1 LNDRGGQTR
10 GWLPADTISGLGGL
24 AAVTVGAFWWFAAG
38 RPAST
43 PGDLMLLIQA
53 VAGLS
58 AATLC
63 WRVAGRTGGISAPR
77 AWRLVALASALFAAA
92 DTLLFAAGSLAELA
106 AVVRVGLLLP
116 CAAAAL
122 ALFLLPP
129 SVGRAAER
137 TTFVLDVAA
146 ITLAGWMLWWEL
158 ALRTT
163 LSRAIGPLPLFVPAL
178 VVADMVVLAGLAS
191 LLARWPADAR
201 RLPYGLLTSAYALL
215 LLSDASVM
223 GEWFAGRLHHPGRL
237 LSAALL
243 ILAGL
248 VEARRLST
256 SGRQDDVAAVR
267 PLVVLPHVAVA
278 TAATMLIVGTVR
290 GGPGQLGLAVSA
302 AAFAMVLT
310 ARLWFAQREVAR
322 LRRERTVLASDVR
335 FRSLVEQSADMI
347 FVVDSTWM
355 VSFASPSVP
364 EALGYRAG
372 QLVGASVLDLVHPE
386 DVADAGNRLREC
398 LADLRPMRGRWRMRR
413 SDQTYVHTE
422 TVCVNLVNDAQIRG
436 VVLTARDVSER
447 SSLEAQLTHRAFHDP
462 LTGLA
467 NRALFQDRVQHAL
480 ARRRTDVGRIGVV
493 FMDLDYFKAVN
504 DELGHA
510 AGDAVLRAAA
520 QRLVTGLR
528 AFDTAARMGGDEFA
542 VLIDDIPRH
551 ESVMQVAER
560 LARTFRDPFVFD
572 GREVATSASVGVAL
586 AAPGQSAEEL
596 LRNADLA
603 MYLAKQRGR
612 SQAVLFEPAMHA
624 AAITR
629 QELQRDLRRALDRG
643 QLSLVYH
650 PIHALDTQAMI
661 GAEALLRW
669 VHPSRGPIPPST
681 FVPIAED
688 AGLMVGIGHWV
699 LRTACKDAQA
709 WRSRK
714 DEPLPLR
721 VWINLS
727 VRQLPEDDLYD
738 HVSQAIAESGIVPG
752 AVVLEL
758 TERMLLQ
765 HKDRALDLMTRL
777 KSLGIGLAIDDF
789 GTGYSSLSHL
799 QRLPIDI
806 LKIDRTFVHA
816 IASDEHASTL
826 ARTVVSL
833 GQLMSLE
840 IVAEGIENREQAE
853 QLRALGC
860 NAGQGYFFGLPMSAQ
875 DLPAYA
881 ERYRSFSAI

>member
-1 LNDRGGQTR
+1 MTDGVEQAR
-10 GWLPADTISGLGGL
+10 GWLPADTVSGLAGL
-24 AAVTVGAFWWFAAG
+24 AAVATGAFWWFAAD
-38 RPAST
+38 RPAPT
-43 PGDLMLLIQA
+43 PGDLILLVQA

-58 AATLC
+58 AAILC
-63 WRVAGRTGGISAPR
+63 WRLADRTGGVSAPR

-92 DTLLFAAGSLAELA
+92 DTMMFAAGSLAGLA
-106 AVVRVGLLLP
+106 TVARFGVVLP
-116 CAAAAL
+116 CVVAAL

-129 SVGRAAER
+129 SIARAADR
-137 TTFVLDVAA
+137 TTFLLDVAA
-146 ITLAGWMLWWEL
+146 VTLAGWMLWWEL

-163 LSRAIGPLPLFVPAL
+163 LWGAPGPLPPFVPAL
-178 VVADMVVLAGLAS
+178 IVANMSVLAGLAS
-191 LLARWPADAR
+191 LLLRWPADAR
-201 RLPYGLLTSAYALL
+201 RLPYGLLTGAYTLL
-215 LLSDASVM
+215 LVSDASVM
-223 GEWFAGRLHHPGRL
+223 GEWFDGRLHHPGRL
-237 LSAALL
+237 VSVALL
-243 ILAGL
+243 ILAVL

-278 TAATMLIVGTVR
+278 TAATILIVGTAR
-290 GGPGQLGLAVSA
+290 GGSGQLGLALSA
-302 AAFAMVLT
+302 APFAMVLI
-310 ARLWFAQREVAR
+310 ARMWLTQRGMVR
-322 LRRERTVLASDVR
+322 LRRERTVLASDAR

-347 FVVDSTWM
+347 FVVDPTWM

-364 EALGYRAG
+364 EALGYRTG
-372 QLVGASVLDLVHPE
+372 QLVGASVLDLIHPE
-386 DVADAGNRLREC
+386 DVADAGSRLREC
-398 LADLRPMRGRWRMRR
+398 LADLRPMRGRWRLRR

-422 TVCVNLVNDAQIRG
+422 TVCVNLVGDEHIRG

-447 SSLEAQLTHRAFHDP
+447 SSFEAQLTHRAFHDP

-480 ARRRTDVGRIGVV
+480 ARRRADVGRVGVV

-510 AGDAVLRAAA
+510 AGDALLRAAA
-520 QRLVTGLR
+520 QRLVSGLR

-551 ESVMQVAER
+551 EGVMQVAER
-560 LARTFRDPFVFD
+560 IARAFRDPFVFD
-572 GREVATSASVGVAL
+572 GREVTMSASVGVAL
-586 AAPGQSAEEL
+586 AAPGQGAEEL

-612 SQAVLFEPAMHA
+612 GQAVLFEPAMHA

-629 QELQRDLRRALDRG
+629 QELQRDLRHALDRS

-661 GAEALLRW
+661 GVEALLRW

-688 AGLMVGIGHWV
+688 AGLMVGIGRWV

-709 WRSRK
+709 WRSRT
-714 DEPLPLR
+714 DGPLPLR

-727 VRQLPEDDLYD
+727 VRQLPDDDLYD

-777 KSLGIGLAIDDF
+777 KSLGIALAIDDF

-806 LKIDRTFVHA
+806 LKIDRTFVDA

-833 GQLMSLE
+833 GQLMSLD
-840 IVAEGIENREQAE
+840 IVAEGIENREQAAR
-853 QLRALGC
+853 LRALGC
-860 NAGQGYFFGLPMSAQ
+860 NAGQGYFFGLPMSAR

-881 ERYRSFSAI
+881 ERYRSLSTI